1 MVSLNG
7 LVRCGAVTLV
17 AAGQAA
23 ALVPI
28 NLAMHAVNLHARH
41 DPEQRVSV
49 RQYEDRY
56 PNIKAYNFS
65 VPIDHF
71 HNESRYEPHSGD
83 SFPLRYWLDISNYKP
98 GGPVIVLHSGEFD
111 STERLPYLQHGIVPI
126 LTKATGGVGLIMEH
140 RYYGTS
146 FPVPD
151 LTTESLRFLTTEQ
164 ALADTAYF
172 AKHVRFPGLEH
183 LDLTASKTPWVIYG
197 GSYAGAFAAFARK
210 LYSEVFWG
218 AISSSGV
225 TAAVEDL
232 WQYFEA
238 ARRYAPGDCGPTTQK
253 LTHVVDTV
261 LFGDDRAKVLGFKQL
276 FGLGDLDDDDF
287 ATTITRGLYGLQST
301 NWDPEEDVS
310 SLGIYCAVVTSNFQ
324 LFASTTHLIP
334 TVQDLVAKAGFAAEA
349 EVLSV
354 RMLNYIGYVR
364 DYVKTDLAKG
374 CKGKSVSECFSPRYS
389 TPNDTSLNA
398 GWLRSWSWQVCTQ
411 WGYFVTG
418 SGTPR
423 DQLPMI
429 SRAIT
434 LESASSHCK
443 RLFNI
448 TTSPDVE
455 SINKLGGFNF
465 SYPRLAILDGL
476 QDPWRSATPHA
487 SGLPDRESTTSEPFM
502 LIDWGVHH
510 WDEFGLP
517 EDVHVEGLPPPQVAE
532 AHMAEIEFVKA
543 WLADWKEENGISML
557 QSMDEEET
565 MGEL

>member
-1 MVSLNG
+1 MVLLN
-7 LVRCGAVTLV
+7 CFAKYGAVGVV

-28 NLAMHAVNLHARH
+28 NLAWHSKNLHDH
-41 DPEQRVSV
+41 EERVSV
-49 RQYEDRY
+49 KQLEDKY

-71 HNESRYEPHSGD
+71 HNESRYEPHSSD
-83 SFPLRYWLDISNYKP
+83 SFPLRYWLDTSNYKP

-111 STERLPYLQHGIVPI
+111 SDGRLPYLQHGIVPI
-126 LTKATGGVGLIMEH
+126 LTKATGGVGLVMEH

-151 LTTESLRFLTTEQ
+151 LTNENLRFLTTEQ

-172 AKHVRFPGLEH
+172 AQHIEFPGLEH
-183 LDLTASKTPWVIYG
+183 LDLTASAAPWIIYG
-197 GSYAGAFAAFARK
+197 GSYAGAFAAFTRK
-210 LYSEVFWG
+210 LYPDVYWG

-232 WQYFEA
+232 WQYYEA
-238 ARRYAPGDCGPTTQK
+238 ARQYAPGDCGPTTQK
-253 LTHVVDTV
+253 LTHVVDSV
-261 LFGDDRAKVLGFKQL
+261 LFGDDKTKVRSFKEL
-276 FGLGDLDDDDF
+276 FGLGDLDNDDF
-287 ATTITRGLYGLQST
+287 ATTISRGLSGFQST

-310 SLGIYCAVVTSNFQ
+310 SLGIYCAVITSDAQ

-334 TVQDLVAKAGFAAEA
+334 TVQNLVAQAGFESQA

-364 DYVKTDLAKG
+364 DYVKRNLKSSS
-374 CKGKSVSECFSPRYS
+374 CKGKSVVECFSSKYIS
-389 TPNDTSLNA
+389 TDSSLEA
-398 GWLRSWSWQVCTQ
+398 GWLRSWAYQVCTQ

-418 SGTPR
+418 SGTPK

-429 SRAIT
+429 SRAVT
-434 LESASSHCK
+434 LKSASSHCEI
-443 RLFNI
+443 LFNI
-448 TTSPDVE
+448 TYSPDVE

-465 SYPRLAILDGL
+465 SYPRLAIIDGL

-487 SGLPDRESTTSEPFM
+487 TGLPDRKSTISEPFM

-517 EDVHVEGLPPPQVAE
+517 EDTHVPGLPPPQVTE
-532 AHMAEIEFVKA
+532 AHKAEIEFVQA
-543 WLADWKEENGISML
+543 WLKEW
-557 QSMDEEET
+557 EEEKGSSSRQSDQEDET
-565 MGEL
+565 MEEL

>member
-1 MVSLNG
+1 M
-7 LVRCGAVTLV
+7 

-28 NLAMHAVNLHARH
+28 NLAWHSANLHAKP
-41 DPEQRVSV
+41 DPEERVSV
-49 RQYEDRY
+49 KQLEDKY

-71 HNESRYEPHSGD
+71 HNESRYEPHSSD
-83 SFPLRYWLDISNYKP
+83 SFPLRYWLDTSNYKP

-111 STERLPYLQHGIVPI
+111 SDGRLPYLQHGIVPI
-126 LTKATGGVGLIMEH
+126 LTKATGGVGLVMEH

-151 LTTESLRFLTTEQ
+151 LTTQNLRFLTTEQ

-172 AKHVRFPGLEH
+172 AQHIEFPGLEH
-183 LDLTASKTPWVIYG
+183 LDLTASAAPWIIYG
-197 GSYAGAFAAFARK
+197 GSYAGAFAAFTRK
-210 LYSEVFWG
+210 LYPDVYWG

-232 WQYFEA
+232 WQYYEA
-238 ARRYAPGDCGPTTQK
+238 ARQYAPGDCGPTTQK
-253 LTHVVDTV
+253 ITHVVDSV
-261 LFGDDRAKVLGFKQL
+261 LFSDDAANVRRFKDL

-287 ATTITRGLYGLQST
+287 ATTIARGLSGLQST

-310 SLGIYCAVVTSNFQ
+310 SLGIYCAVITSNAQ

-334 TVQDLVAKAGFAAEA
+334 TVQNLVAQAGFESQS

-354 RMLNYIGYVR
+354 RLLNYIGYVR
-364 DYVKTDLAKG
+364 DYVKRNLKSS
-374 CKGKSVSECFSPRYS
+374 CKGKSVVECFSSKYIS
-389 TPNDTSLNA
+389 TDSGLEA
-398 GWLRSWSWQVCTQ
+398 GWLRSWSYQVCTQ

-418 SGTPR
+418 SGTPK

-429 SRAIT
+429 SRAVT
-434 LESASSHCK
+434 LKSASSHCEI
-443 RLFNI
+443 LFNI
-448 TTSPDVE
+448 TSSPDVE

-465 SYPRLAILDGL
+465 SYPRLAIIDGL

-487 SGLPDRESTTSEPFM
+487 TGLPDRKSTTSEPFM

-510 WDEFGLP
+510 WDEFGLS
-517 EDVHVEGLPPPQVAE
+517 EDTHVPGLPPPQVTE
-532 AHMAEIEFVKA
+532 AHKAEIEFVQA
-543 WLADWKEENGISML
+543 WLKEW
-557 QSMDEEET
+557 EEEKGSYSRQSDQEDE
-565 MGEL
+565 MMEEL

>member
-1 MVSLNG
+1 MVVLNCFVKYGAAG
-7 LVRCGAVTLV
+7 LI

-28 NLAMHAVNLHARH
+28 NLAMHAFNLHAKP

-49 RQYEDRY
+49 KQYEDKY
-56 PNIKAYNFS
+56 PNIKAYNLS
-65 VPIDHF
+65 IPIDHF
-71 HNESRYEPHSGD
+71 HNESRYEPHSSD
-83 SFPLRYWLDISNYKP
+83 LFPLRYWLDTSNYKP

-111 STERLPYLQHGIVPI
+111 SAGRLPYIQHGIVPI
-126 LTKATGGVGLIMEH
+126 LTKATGGIGLIMEH

-151 LTTESLRFLTTEQ
+151 LTTENLRFLTTEQ

-172 AKHVRFPGLEH
+172 AKNIEFPGLEH
-183 LDLTASKTPWVIYG
+183 LDLTAPGTPWIIYG
-197 GSYAGAFAAFARK
+197 GSYAGAFAAFTRK
-210 LYSEVFWG
+210 LYPDVYWG

-238 ARRYAPGDCGPTTQK
+238 ARQYAPGDCGPTTQYI
-253 LTHVVDTV
+253 THVVDSV
-261 LFGDDRAKVLGFKQL
+261 LLGDDRDKVRTFKEM
-276 FGLGDLDDDDF
+276 FGLGDLDDDEF
-287 ATTITRGLYGLQST
+287 ANAITRGLSGLQST
-301 NWDPEEDVS
+301 NWDPQEDVS
-310 SLGIYCAVVTSNFQ
+310 SLGIYCAVITSNVQ

-334 TVQDLVAKAGFAAEA
+334 TVQNLVKQAGLEVQD

-354 RMLNYIGYVR
+354 RLLNYIGYVR
-364 DYVKTDLAKG
+364 DYVKSDLKSQ
-374 CKGKSVSECFSPRYS
+374 CKGKTVPECYSPRHFS
-389 TPNDTSLNA
+389 NDPSLEA
-398 GWLRSWSWQVCTQ
+398 GWLRSWSYQVCTQ

-418 SGTPR
+418 SGTPK

-434 LESASSHCK
+434 LKSASSHCE

-465 SYPRLAILDGL
+465 SYPRLAIIDGL

-487 SGLPDRESTTSEPFM
+487 TGLPDRKSTTSEPFM

-517 EDVHVEGLPPPQVAE
+517 NDAHIPGLPPPQVAQ
-532 AHMAEIEFVKA
+532 AHETEVEFVKA
-543 WLADWKEENGISML
+543 WLNEWKEENANSGQQYDL
-557 QSMDEEET
+557 GEEWME
-565 MGEL
+565 EL

>member
-1 MVSLNG
+1 MN
-7 LVRCGAVTLV
+7 
-17 AAGQAA
+17 
-23 ALVPI
+23 
-28 NLAMHAVNLHARH
+28 AVNLHARR
-41 DPEQRVSV
+41 DPELRVSV

-71 HNESRYEPHSGD
+71 HNES
-83 SFPLRYWLDISNYKP
+83 
-98 GGPVIVLHSGEFD
+98 

-172 AKHVRFPGLEH
+172 AEHVRFPGLEH
-183 LDLTASKTPWVIYG
+183 LDLTASKAPWIIYG
-197 GSYAGAFAAFARK
+197 
-210 LYSEVFWG
+210 
-218 AISSSGV
+218 
-225 TAAVEDL
+225 
-232 WQYFEA
+232 
-238 ARRYAPGDCGPTTQK
+238 
-253 LTHVVDTV
+253 V
-261 LFGDDRAKVLGFKQL
+261 LFGDDRAKVRGFKQL

-287 ATTITRGLYGLQST
+287 ATTISRGLYGLQST

-334 TVQDLVAKAGFAAEA
+334 TVQDLVAKAGYAAEA

-364 DYVKTDLAKG
+364 DYVKTDLEKG
-374 CKGKSVSECFSPRYS
+374 CKGKSVLECFSPRYS

-434 LESASSHCK
+434 LESASSHCE

-465 SYPRLAILDGL
+465 SYPRLAIVDGL

-543 WLADWKEENGISML
+543 WLEGWKEGNGRSML

>member
-1 MVSLNG
+1 MVSFNG
-7 LVRCGAVTLV
+7 LARYGAASLV

-28 NLAMHAVNLHARH
+28 NLAMHAVNLHAKP

-49 RQYEDRY
+49 EQYKHKY

-71 HNESRYEPHSGD
+71 HNESRYEPHSSD

-98 GGPVIVLHSGEFD
+98 GGPVIVLHSGEYE

-151 LTTESLRFLTTEQ
+151 LTTENLRFLSTEQ

-172 AKHVRFPGLEH
+172 AKNIEFPGLEH
-183 LDLTASKTPWVIYG
+183 LDLTASGTPWIIYG
-197 GSYAGAFAAFARK
+197 GSYAGAFAAFTRK
-210 LYSEVFWG
+210 LYPDVYWG
-218 AISSSGV
+218 GISSSGV

-238 ARRYAPGDCGPTTQK
+238 ARQYAPGDCGPTTQK
-253 LTHVVDTV
+253 ITHIVDSV
-261 LFGDDRAKVLGFKQL
+261 LFGGDSDKVRKFKEI
-276 FGLGDLDDDDF
+276 FGLGDLEDDEF

-301 NWDPEEDVS
+301 NWDPEEDVA
-310 SLGIYCAVVTSNFQ
+310 SLGIYCAVITSNVQ
-324 LFASTTHLIP
+324 LFSSTTHLIP
-334 TVQDLVAKAGFAAEA
+334 TVRSLVNQAGFAAQG
-349 EVLSV
+349 EVLSA
-354 RMLNYIGYVR
+354 RLLNYIGYVR
-364 DYVKTDLAKG
+364 DYVKNDLKSG
-374 CKGKSVSECFSPRYS
+374 CKGKSVLECFSSRY
-389 TPNDTSLNA
+389 TPNDSSLNA
-398 GWLRSWSWQVCTQ
+398 GWLRSWSYQVCTQ

-418 SGTPR
+418 SGTPK

-434 LESASSHCK
+434 LESASSHCE

-448 TTSPDVE
+448 TTPPDIE

-465 SYPRLAILDGL
+465 SYPRLAILDGV

-487 SGLPDRESTTSEPFM
+487 SGLPDRKSTTSEPFV

-517 EDVHVEGLPPPQVAE
+517 EDIHVAGLPPPQVAE
-532 AHMAEIEFVKA
+532 AHKTEIEFVKA
-543 WLADWKEENGISML
+543 WLKEWEVENGS
-557 QSMDEEET
+557 SDREEEES